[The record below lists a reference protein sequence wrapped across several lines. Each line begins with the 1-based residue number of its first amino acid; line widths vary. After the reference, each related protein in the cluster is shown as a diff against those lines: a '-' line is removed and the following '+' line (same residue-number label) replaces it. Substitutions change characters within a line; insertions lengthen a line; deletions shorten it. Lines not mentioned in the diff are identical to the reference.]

1 MGELRSYRAKR
12 DFEATPEPSP
22 RRGRPPADAAPR
34 FVVQEHS
41 ARRLHWD
48 LRLEHDGVLA
58 SWALPRGLP
67 DDPKRNRKAVHT
79 EDHPLEYLDF
89 HGDIPAGSY
98 GAGTMRIW
106 DRGTYELQKWRDDE
120 VIVVLHGERVQGR
133 YALFRAGADER
144 DWMIHR
150 MDPPADPA
158 AEPMPRGIKPM
169 LARPGRLPADERGWA
184 YEIKWDG
191 VRAIAYAQPGEI
203 AFESRNL
210 RDITRSYPEL
220 RPLARSLGARTAVLD
235 GEIVAFDEQ
244 GRPSFSRLQERMHV
258 ESDSA
263 ARRRAEHTPVV
274 YMIFDLLHLDGHTLM
289 ALPHER
295 RRERLEE
302 LALSGPA
309 WQTPA
314 IHRGD
319 GAALLAATAEQG
331 LEGLVAKR
339 LDAPYEP
346 GRRSTAWIKVKNT
359 RRQELVVGGWT
370 PGEGRRT
377 KRIGALLLGHH
388 DPDGNLVYAGRVGT
402 GFSERTLE
410 DLGRRMEALSRADSP
425 FAPSA
430 QLPRAAHFVDPE
442 LVAEIEF
449 TEWTPDGQLR
459 HPSYQGL
466 RDDKDAR
473 EVVREDPVALE
484 EDPPPRTRARR
495 QPPAAGGASGPGEHG
510 PQSVFEQVQPLPAGG
525 YEVLL
530 EGRTLRLSNYDKVLF
545 GEAGF
550 TKGDLIEYYARIA
563 PAILPHLR
571 GRPLTL
577 KRYPNGVDGDFFYE
591 KNCPAHRPEWVQTAE
606 VSGGRGG
613 KTIRYCLIQ
622 DAPTLVWAAN
632 LASIELHTSLAAVPR
647 LDIATM
653 MVFDLDPGAPAEL
666 LQCCEVGL
674 ILRGLFDGVGLKS
687 LAKTSGGKGLQVYV
701 PLNTDASFA
710 ATKAFSKQVAE
721 LLEGQLPDLIV
732 SRQTKA
738 LRAGRVL
745 VDWSQNDRHKT
756 TVNVYS
762 ARARTLPTVSA
773 PLAWEEVQ
781 AAHDAGDAQALRL
794 TTAQVLDRVAQSGD
808 GFAGVLDLEQEL
820 PAL

>member
-1 MGELRSYRAKR
+1 
-12 DFEATPEPSP
+12 
-22 RRGRPPADAAPR
+22 
-34 FVVQEHS
+34 
-41 ARRLHWD
+41 
-48 LRLEHDGVLA
+48 
-58 SWALPRGLP
+58 
-67 DDPKRNRKAVHT
+67 
-79 EDHPLEYLDF
+79 
-89 HGDIPAGSY
+89 
-98 GAGTMRIW
+98 
-106 DRGTYELQKWRDDE
+106 
-120 VIVVLHGERVQGR
+120 
-133 YALFRAGADER
+133 
-144 DWMIHR
+144 
-150 MDPPADPA
+150 
-158 AEPMPRGIKPM
+158 
-169 LARPGRLPADERGWA
+169 
-184 YEIKWDG
+184 
-191 VRAIAYAQPGEI
+191 
-203 AFESRNL
+203 
-210 RDITRSYPEL
+210 
-220 RPLARSLGARTAVLD
+220 
-235 GEIVAFDEQ
+235 
-244 GRPSFSRLQERMHV
+244 
-258 ESDSA
+258 
-263 ARRRAEHTPVV
+263 
-274 YMIFDLLHLDGHTLM
+274 M
-289 ALPHER
+289 ALPQER
-295 RRERLEE
+295 RRQLLEE
-302 LALSGPA
+302 LALSGTA

-314 IHRGD
+314 VHRGD

-346 GRRSTAWIKVKNT
+346 GRRSTAWVKVKNT
-359 RRQELVVGGWT
+359 RRQELVIGGWT
-370 PGEGRRT
+370 PGEGRRR

-388 DPDGNLVYAGRVGT
+388 DPEGNLVYAGRVGT

-410 DLGRRMEALSRADSP
+410 DLRRRMEPLSRPDSP

-430 QLPRAAHFVDPE
+430 QLPREAHFVEPE

-484 EDPPPRTRARR
+484 EDPPPRTRVRR
-495 QPPAAGGASGPGEHG
+495 RPPAAGGAPGPGERG
-510 PQSVFEQVQPLPAGG
+510 PQAVFEQVQPLPGGG

-530 EGRTLRLSNYDKVLF
+530 EGRILRLSNYDKVLF
-545 GEAGF
+545 GETGF
-550 TKGDLIEYYARIA
+550 TKGDLVEYYARIA
-563 PAILPHLR
+563 PAILPHLH

-591 KNCPAHRPEWVQTAE
+591 KNCPAHRPEWVQTAA
-606 VSGGRGG
+606 VPGGRGG

-647 LDIATM
+647 LDTATM

-674 ILRGLFDGVGLKS
+674 ILRGLFEGVGLKS

-701 PLNTDASFA
+701 PLNADVSFA

-732 SRQTKA
+732 SRQAKS

-762 ARARTLPTVSA
+762 VRARTLPTVSA
-773 PLAWEEVQ
+773 PVTWEEVQ
-781 AAHDAGDAQALRL
+781 AAHDSGDAETLRL
-794 TTAQVLDRVAQSGD
+794 TADQMLARVAAEGD
-808 GFAGVLDLEQEL
+808 RFAGVLDLRQEL